1 MADTGRSGWP
11 IAAPGFHAGVM
22 RYGEEHGPLAIAHRG
37 GLALGPENTLATFAR
52 ATALGVRYLETDVQT
67 TNDGALVCFHDATLA
82 RVTGSRR
89 GRRRPLAAVTCGGCA
104 STTASRS
111 RRWPKRWP
119 PSPTPASRSTSRTSP
134 PAPRW
139 SSLLRRTP
147 PGPSGSASPAP
158 GPTGCYRVQHA
169 VPDVTTALGWR
180 ALTTL
185 IAASRSYARPPA
197 RVASGTF
204 AHVPLRL
211 GRVPIYAERIVRRAH
226 ALDIR
231 VAVWTVNDQPTMHP
245 CWMPGS
251 TRSSPTTP
259 TCCGRSSSLGA
270 SGRRS
275 PGRRT
280 ARPSPWGLTRRS
292 DAGTG
297 GLAHR
302 ENFRG
307 SIARNDYFRTRKITS
322 TEHLHRDL

>member
-1 MADTGRSGWP
+1 ML
-11 IAAPGFHAGVM
+11 GVM

-82 RVTGSRR
+82 RVTGAPGAVSDHSQLSLRR
-89 GRRRPLAAVTCGGCA
+89 LRIEDREPIPTLAEAMAAFPETRFAIDLKDEPSCAALVSLLTANPAWAGRICIAGA
-104 STTASRS
+104 
-111 RRWPKRWP
+111 
-119 PSPTPASRSTSRTSP
+119 
-134 PAPRW
+134 W
-139 SSLLRRTP
+139 SSRLLR
-147 PGPSGSASPAP
+147 
-158 GPTGCYRVQHA
+158 VQRA

-231 VAVWTVNDQPTMHP
+231 VAVWTVNDQPTMHRLLDAGVDAIITDHP
-245 CWMPGS
+245 DLLREVLIARDQW
-251 TRSSPTTP
+251 SP
-259 TCCGRSSSLGA
+259 LA
-270 SGRRS
+270 
-275 PGRRT
+275 GRRT
-280 ARPSPWGLTRRS
+280 AS
-292 DAGTG
+292 A
-297 GLAHR
+297 
-302 ENFRG
+302 
-307 SIARNDYFRTRKITS
+307 
-322 TEHLHRDL
+322 